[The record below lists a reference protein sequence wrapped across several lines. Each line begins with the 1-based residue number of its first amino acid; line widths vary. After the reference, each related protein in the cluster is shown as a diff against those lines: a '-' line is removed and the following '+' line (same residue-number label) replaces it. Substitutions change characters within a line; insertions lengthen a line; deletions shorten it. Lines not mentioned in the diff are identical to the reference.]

1 MKAYSDNDSLVN
13 MAAQKV
19 VLSCVVSVILFSSS
33 TYAFLDGLY
42 CGAENCYDVLGV
54 VRESSKADISK
65 AYRKLAR
72 KYHPDR
78 YKGDDAEAK
87 FQLIATAYE
96 VLKDEEQRADYDYM
110 LDHPEETY
118 GHYYRYYRRQVAPKV
133 DVRVV
138 IAVSITVVSLL
149 QYLHGW
155 SRYNEA
161 VKYALTMPRYRNKA
175 MQRAKEEG
183 LLNHLKKGKKSKEE
197 LKEEEESILREVV
210 ESSLDI
216 RGGYSKPRITDVL
229 WLRIVLLPYT
239 IVCYIAWLLRWYW
252 KFTIRKEEYEDDE
265 KAYIMRK
272 KLGLSCLQWDALE
285 APQKKEFFSR
295 QLWIDSNFQE
305 FKAEQ
310 EDEMRIK
317 LAQNNKYKAYRR
329 YMKKGGPGQMTFIED
344 D

>member
-1 MKAYSDNDSLVN
+1 
-13 MAAQKV
+13 MAIFQR
-19 VLSCVVSVILFSSS
+19 LIPFLLLLMFFSSS
-33 TYAFLDGLY
+33 VYGFIESLY
-42 CGAENCYDVLGV
+42 CGTENCYDVLGV
-54 VRESSKADISK
+54 YRDTSKGEIAK

-78 YKGDDAEAK
+78 YKGEDAEQK

-96 VLKDEEQRADYDYM
+96 VLKDDEQRADYDYM

-161 VKYALTMPRYRNKA
+161 VKYALTMPKYRNKA
-175 MQRAKEEG
+175 MQRAREEG
-183 LLNHLKKGKKSKEE
+183 LLNNLKKGKKSKEE
-197 LKEEEESILREVV
+197 LREEEESILREVV
-210 ESSLDI
+210 ENSLDI
-216 RGGYSKPRITDVL
+216 RGGYSKPRIVDVL

-239 IVCYIAWLLRWYW
+239 IVCYIGWLSRWHW
-252 KFTIRKEEYEDDE
+252 KFTIRREEYGDE
-265 KAYIMRK
+265 EKGYLIRK
-272 KLGLSCLQWDALE
+272 KLGLSSIQWDAME
-285 APQKKEFFSR
+285 PARKNAFFSR
-295 QLWIDSNFQE
+295 RLWIDAKFKE
-305 FKAEQ
+305 FKQEQ
-310 EDEMRIK
+310 EEEMRVK

>member
-1 MKAYSDNDSLVN
+1 MLICRLIFACFLP
-13 MAAQKV
+13 
-19 VLSCVVSVILFSSS
+19 LILFNSSV
-33 TYAFLDGLY
+33 YGFIEGLY
-42 CGAENCYDVLGV
+42 CGTENCYDVLGV
-54 VRESSKADISK
+54 YRQSSKGEIGK

-78 YKGDDAEAK
+78 YKGEDAEAK

-96 VLKDEEQRADYDYM
+96 VLKDDEQRADYDYM

-118 GHYYRYYRRQVAPKV
+118 GHYYRYYRRRVTPKV

-161 VKYALTMPRYRNKA
+161 VKYALTMPKYRNKA
-175 MQRAKEEG
+175 MQRAREEG
-183 LLNHLKKGKKSKEE
+183 LLNNLKKGKKSKEE
-197 LKEEEESILREVV
+197 IKEEEESILREVV
-210 ESSLDI
+210 ENSLDI
-216 RGGYSKPRITDVL
+216 RGGYSKPKITDVL
-229 WLRIVLLPYT
+229 WLRIVFLPYT
-239 IVCYIAWLLRWYW
+239 ILCYIAWLLRWHW
-252 KFTIRKEEYEDDE
+252 KFTICGEEYGDE
-265 KAYIMRK
+265 EKQYIIRK
-272 KLGLSCLQWDALE
+272 KLGLSSIHWDALDAAE
-285 APQKKEFFSR
+285 KKVFFSR

-305 FKAEQ
+305 YKTEQ
-310 EDEMRIK
+310 EEEMRIK
-317 LAQNNKYKAYRR
+317 LAQSNKFKAYRR

>member
-1 MKAYSDNDSLVN
+1 MTTFKVLVPCIFLLIYFTSSAYGF
-13 MAAQKV
+13 
-19 VLSCVVSVILFSSS
+19 IE
-33 TYAFLDGLY
+33 GLY
-42 CGAENCYDVLGV
+42 CGTENCYDVLGV
-54 VRESSKADISK
+54 YRESSKADIAK

-78 YKGDDAEAK
+78 YKGEDAETK

-96 VLKDEEQRADYDYM
+96 VLKDDEQRADYDYM
-110 LDHPEETY
+110 LDNPEETY

-161 VKYALTMPRYRNKA
+161 VKYALTMPKYRNKA
-175 MQRAKEEG
+175 MQRAREEG
-183 LLNHLKKGKKSKEE
+183 LLNNLKKGKKSKEE
-197 LKEEEESILREVV
+197 FREEEESILRGVV
-210 ESSLDI
+210 ENSLDI
-216 RGGYSKPRITDVL
+216 RGGHSKPRIADVL
-229 WLRIVLLPYT
+229 WIRIVLLPYT
-239 IVCYIAWLLRWYW
+239 ILSYFAWLIHWYW
-252 KFTIRKEEYEDDE
+252 KFNIKREEYGDKE
-265 KAYIMRK
+265 KAYLIRK
-272 KLGLSCLQWDALE
+272 KLGLTSVQWDAME
-285 APQKKEFFSR
+285 PVQKDVFFSR
-295 QLWIDSNFQE
+295 QLWIDANFRE
-305 FKAEQ
+305 FKKEQ
-310 EDEMRIK
+310 EEEMRVK

>member
-1 MKAYSDNDSLVN
+1 VYRETPKAEI
-13 MAAQKV
+13 A
-19 VLSCVVSVILFSSS
+19 
-33 TYAFLDGLY
+33 
-42 CGAENCYDVLGV
+42 
-54 VRESSKADISK
+54 K

-78 YKGDDAEAK
+78 YKGEDAEAK

-96 VLKDEEQRADYDYM
+96 VLKDDEQRADYDYM

-161 VKYALTMPRYRNKA
+161 VKYALTMPKYRNKA
-175 MQRAKEEG
+175 MQRAREEG
-183 LLNHLKKGKKSKEE
+183 LLNNLKKGKKTKEE

-210 ESSLDI
+210 ENSLDI
-216 RGGYSKPRITDVL
+216 RGGYSKPKITDIL
-229 WLRIVLLPYT
+229 WLRILLLPYT
-239 IVCYIAWLLRWYW
+239 VLCYIAWLLRWHW
-252 KFTIRKEEYEDDE
+252 KFTIKGEEYGDEE

-272 KLGLSCLQWDALE
+272 KMGLSSTQWDAIE
-285 APQKKEFFSR
+285 PVEKNVFYSR
-295 QLWIDSNFQE
+295 QLWIEPNFRE
-305 FKAEQ
+305 FKREQ
-310 EDEMRIK
+310 EEEMRIK

>member
-1 MKAYSDNDSLVN
+1 MKHIVSCFLLLIFFTTSAYGF
-13 MAAQKV
+13 
-19 VLSCVVSVILFSSS
+19 IE
-33 TYAFLDGLY
+33 GLY
-42 CGAENCYDVLGV
+42 CGTENCYDVLGV
-54 VRESSKADISK
+54 YRESSKADIAK

-72 KYHPDR
+72 QYHPDR
-78 YKGDDAEAK
+78 YKGEDAETK

-96 VLKDEEQRADYDYM
+96 VLKDDEQRADYDYM

-175 MQRAKEEG
+175 MQRAREEG
-183 LLNHLKKGKKSKEE
+183 LLTHLKKGKRSKEE
-197 LKEEEESILREVV
+197 LREEEESILRGVV
-210 ESSLDI
+210 ENSLDI
-216 RGGYSKPRITDVL
+216 RGGYSKPRIADVL
-229 WLRIVLLPYT
+229 WIRIVLLPYT
-239 IVCYIAWLLRWYW
+239 ILCYIAWLLRWHW
-252 KFTIRKEEYEDDE
+252 KFTIKREEYGDEE
-265 KAYIMRK
+265 KAYLIRRK
-272 KLGLSCLQWDALE
+272 MGLTSIQWDAME
-285 APQKKEFFSR
+285 AAQKDALFSR
-295 QLWIDSNFQE
+295 QLWIEANFQE
-305 FKAEQ
+305 FKEEQ
-310 EDEMRIK
+310 EEEMRVK
-317 LAQNNKYKAYRR
+317 LAQNNKFKAYRR

>member
-1 MKAYSDNDSLVN
+1 
-13 MAAQKV
+13 MAGQKV
-19 VLSCVVSVILFSSS
+19 VLSCFVSVILFSSS

-161 VKYALTMPRYRNKA
+161 VKYALTMPRYRKQGTA

-183 LLNHLKKGKKSKEE
+183 LLNHLKRGKKSKEE

-229 WLRIVLLPYT
+229 WLRIALLPYT

-252 KFTIRKEEYEDDE
+252 KFTIRKEEYGDDE

-305 FKAEQ
+305 FKGEQ

>member
-1 MKAYSDNDSLVN
+1 MIACFLPLV
-13 MAAQKV
+13 
-19 VLSCVVSVILFSSS
+19 LFSSS
-33 TYAFLDGLY
+33 VHGFLDGLY
-42 CGAENCYDVLGV
+42 CGTENCYDVLGV
-54 VRESSKADISK
+54 VRESSKADIAK

-72 KYHPDR
+72 QYHPDR
-78 YKGDDAEAK
+78 YKGEDAEAK

-96 VLKDEEQRADYDYM
+96 VLKDDEQRADYDYM

-138 IAVSITVVSLL
+138 IAMSITVVSLL

-161 VKYALTMPRYRNKA
+161 VKYALTMPKFRNKA
-175 MQRAKEEG
+175 MQRAREEG
-183 LLNHLKKGKKSKEE
+183 LLNRLKKGKKSKEE
-197 LKEEEESILREVV
+197 LKEEEETILRGVV
-210 ESSLDI
+210 ENSLDI

-239 IVCYIAWLLRWYW
+239 IFCYIGWLLRWYW
-252 KFTIRKEEYEDDE
+252 KFTIRGEEYGDVE
-265 KAYIMRK
+265 KAYLIRK
-272 KLGLSCLQWDALE
+272 KMGLSNMQWDALDS
-285 APQKKEFFSR
+285 AQKDGFFSR
-295 QLWIDSNFQE
+295 QLWIESNFQE
-305 FKAEQ
+305 FKQEQ
-310 EDEMRIK
+310 EEEMRIK
-317 LAQNNKYKAYRR
+317 LAQNNKFKAYRR

>member
-1 MKAYSDNDSLVN
+1 MVN
-13 MAAQKV
+13 KFLLASF
-19 VLSCVVSVILFSSS
+19 LSFILFSTSA
-33 TYAFLDGLY
+33 YGFLDSLY

-54 VRESSKADISK
+54 LRESSKADIAK

-78 YKGDDAEAK
+78 YKGEDAEVK

-96 VLKDEEQRADYDYM
+96 VLKDDEQRADYDYM

-155 SRYNEA
+155 SRYHEA
-161 VKYALTMPRYRNKA
+161 VKYALSMPKYRNKA
-175 MQRAKEEG
+175 MQRAREEG
-183 LLNHLKKGKKSKEE
+183 LLNNVKKGKKSKEE

-210 ESSLDI
+210 ENSLDI
-216 RGGYSKPRITDVL
+216 RGGYSKPRIIDVL

-239 IVCYIAWLLRWYW
+239 VLCYIAWLLRWYW
-252 KFTIRKEEYEDDE
+252 KFTIKKEEYGDEE
-265 KAYIMRK
+265 KAYVMRRK
-272 KLGLSCLQWDALE
+272 MGLSRVQWDAME
-285 APQKKEFFSR
+285 APQKRDFFLR
-295 QLWIDSNFQE
+295 RLWIDSNFQE
-305 FKAEQ
+305 FKREQ
-310 EDEMRIK
+310 EEEMRVK
-317 LAQNNKYKAYRR
+317 LAQNNKFKAYRR
-329 YMKKGGPGQMTFIED
+329 YMKKGGPGQMTFMED